1 MSKIRIAGVVL
12 VLLAL
17 LAPVMWPWLKTPI
30 VIATSF
36 GIAHLVSPS

>member
-17 LAPVMWPWLKTPI
+17 LAPVMWPWLKHR
-30 VIATSF
+30 S
-36 GIAHLVSPS
+36 